1 MKLNI
6 DGSGEVECICT
17 AYTPVIY
24 EQEFGKS
31 LIADFYGKID
41 LRDSNGELVPAEF
54 VENTL
59 QRGMPVDDET
69 GVQKPLPKT
78 TKKLIHECFPEY
90 VTAVI
95 DYTRDNWD
103 ATMRVIWAMYAT
115 AREIAGEQYAPFKK
129 WLIGLG
135 PIDIKN
141 LNNAAYEET
150 QRGLFH
156 TAD

>member
-6 DGSGEVECICT
+6 GDAGEVECICT

-41 LRDSNGELVPAEF
+41 LRDSDGELVTAEF

-59 QRGMPVDDET
+59 QRGMPVDED

-103 ATMRVIWAMYAT
+103 ATLRVVWALYAT
-115 AREIAGEQYAPFKK
+115 ACEMNGTQCAPFKK
-129 WLIGLG
+129 WLMGLG
-135 PIDIKN
+135 PIDIKY

-156 TAD
+156 TSD